1 MDWVEDDKPI
11 LCRTRAL
18 KQSHPDYHD
27 HLSRSPT
34 EAFMALT
41 ISQLRAFTAIA
52 EHGSIRA
59 ASRALGIAQ
68 SGITQQLQNLESMLG
83 ATLFTR
89 TNRGIALTALG
100 QRLLQRAGAI
110 IGECERAE
118 QEVRQLRGDYIGEVT
133 FGMTTE
139 PLVDAFAPV
148 LMEFRSRFERVA
160 VHLRTGT
167 SRMMISWIREGSLDF
182 AVALV
187 SKHTDTAD
195 LSVTPLY
202 ASDPVI
208 VCRQGHPKAG
218 ATSLAELVDCT
229 WAATRSPNLTDDPQ
243 INRLSHLFESH
254 GLPPPK
260 IVATVEGLYETLHL
274 VGATDCLSLEASVV
288 AKRGPFASTLTSID
302 VRERAV
308 EQNVCLLQRAAI
320 PLTPAAQELATMIAS
335 YTRTVRA
342 R

>member
-1 MDWVEDDKPI
+1 MITFTDH
-11 LCRTRAL
+11 RAH
-18 KQSHPDYHD
+18 S
-27 HLSRSPT
+27 
-34 EAFMALT
+34 AMALT
-41 ISQLRAFTAIA
+41 ISQLRAFTAVA

-118 QEVRQLRGDYIGEVT
+118 QEVRQLRGDYVGEVT

-139 PLVDAFAPV
+139 PLIDALAPV
-148 LMEFRSRFERVA
+148 LTQFRTRFERVA

-167 SRMMISWIREGSLDF
+167 SRMMISRIREGTLDF

-187 SKHTDTAD
+187 SKYTDTTD

-202 ASDPVI
+202 PSDPVV
-208 VCRQGHPKAG
+208 VCRRGHPRAH
-218 ATSLAELVDCT
+218 ATSLAELVDCP
-229 WAATRSPNLTDDPQ
+229 WLATRSPNLTDNPQ
-243 INRLSHLFESH
+243 VHRLNQMFDSH
-254 GLPPPK
+254 GLPPPR
-260 IVATVEGLYETLHL
+260 IIATVEGLYETLHL

-288 AKRGPFASTLTSID
+288 AQRGPFASTLTAIP

-308 EQNVCLLQRAAI
+308 EQDVCLLQRAAV
-320 PLTPAAQELATMIAS
+320 PLTPAAQEFATMIAS
-335 YTRTVRA
+335 YSRTVRA

>member
-1 MDWVEDDKPI
+1 
-11 LCRTRAL
+11 
-18 KQSHPDYHD
+18 
-27 HLSRSPT
+27 
-34 EAFMALT
+34 MALT
-41 ISQLRAFTAIA
+41 ISQLRAFTAVA

-59 ASRALGIAQ
+59 AARALGIAQ
-68 SGITQQLQNLESMLG
+68 SGITQQLQHLESMLG

-110 IGECERAE
+110 LGECERAE
-118 QEVRQLRGDYIGEVT
+118 QEVQQLRGDYAGEVT

-139 PLVDAFAPV
+139 PLVDALAPV
-148 LMEFRSRFERVA
+148 LTEFRARFERVA

-167 SRMMISWIREGSLDF
+167 SRMMISRIREGTLDF

-195 LSVTPLY
+195 LSVTALY
-202 ASDPVI
+202 PSDPVI
-208 VCRQGHPKAG
+208 VCRRGHPKAG
-218 ATSLAELVDCT
+218 ATSLAELSDCT
-229 WAATRSPNLTDDPQ
+229 WVATRSPNLTNDPRV
-243 INRLSHLFESH
+243 NRLTHLLESH
-254 GLPPPK
+254 GLSPPK
-260 IVATVEGLYETLHL
+260 IIATVEGLYETLHL
-274 VGATDCLSLEASVV
+274 VGATDCLSLEASIV
-288 AKRGPFASTLTSID
+288 AKRGPFASVLTSIN

-320 PLTPAAQELATMIAS
+320 PMTPAAQELATMIAS

-342 R
+342 C

>member
-1 MDWVEDDKPI
+1 
-11 LCRTRAL
+11 
-18 KQSHPDYHD
+18 
-27 HLSRSPT
+27 
-34 EAFMALT
+34 MALT

-118 QEVRQLRGDYIGEVT
+118 QEVRQLRGDYVGEVT

>member
-1 MDWVEDDKPI
+1 
-11 LCRTRAL
+11 
-18 KQSHPDYHD
+18 
-27 HLSRSPT
+27 
-34 EAFMALT
+34 MALT

-202 ASDPVI
+202 ASNPVI

>member
-1 MDWVEDDKPI
+1 
-11 LCRTRAL
+11 
-18 KQSHPDYHD
+18 
-27 HLSRSPT
+27 
-34 EAFMALT
+34 MALT
-41 ISQLRAFTAIA
+41 ISQLRAFTAVA

-110 IGECERAE
+110 LGECERAE
-118 QEVRQLRGDYIGEVT
+118 QEVQQLRGDYAGEVT

-139 PLVDAFAPV
+139 PLIDAFAPV
-148 LMEFRSRFERVA
+148 LMEFRARFERVA

-167 SRMMISWIREGSLDF
+167 SRMMISWIREGRLDF

-202 ASDPVI
+202 PSDPVI
-208 VCRQGHPKAG
+208 VCRRGHPKAG

-229 WAATRSPNLTDDPQ
+229 WVATPLA
-243 INRLSHLFESH
+243 ESH
-254 GLPPPK
+254 RRSAGQSPEPSVRKPRPAAAENHRDGRRSVRDAASGWRDGLP
-260 IVATVEGLYETLHL
+260 VAGV
-274 VGATDCLSLEASVV
+274 VDRREA
-288 AKRGPFASTLTSID
+288 
-302 VRERAV
+302 RAV
-308 EQNVCLLQRAAI
+308 CEHAHVDQCA
-320 PLTPAAQELATMIAS
+320 
-335 YTRTVRA
+335 RA
-342 R
+342 RRSNRTSACCNARRFPSRPPRRNSRR

>member
-1 MDWVEDDKPI
+1 
-11 LCRTRAL
+11 
-18 KQSHPDYHD
+18 
-27 HLSRSPT
+27 
-34 EAFMALT
+34 MALT
-41 ISQLRAFTAIA
+41 ISQLRAFKAVA
-52 EHGSIRA
+52 EHGSLRA
-59 ASRALGIAQ
+59 ASRALGVAQ

-83 ATLFTR
+83 ATLFIR

-118 QEVRQLRGDYIGEVT
+118 QEVQQLRGDYAGEVT

-139 PLVDAFAPV
+139 PLVDALAPV
-148 LMEFRSRFERVA
+148 LMQFRTRFERVA
-160 VHLRTGT
+160 LHLRTGT
-167 SRMMISWIREGSLDF
+167 SRMMISWIREGTLDF

-195 LSVTPLY
+195 LSVAPLY
-202 ASDPVI
+202 RSDPVI
-208 VCRQGHPKAG
+208 VCRKGHPKAR
-218 ATSLAELVDCT
+218 ARSLAALVDCT
-229 WAATRSPNLTDDPQ
+229 WIATRSPNLTDDPQ
-243 INRLSHLFESH
+243 VNRLNHLFESH

-274 VGATDCLSLEASVV
+274 VGATDCLSLESSIV
-288 AKRGPFASTLTSID
+288 ATQGAFAGALTTID
-302 VRERAV
+302 VRERAI
-308 EQNVCLLQRAAI
+308 EQTGCLLQRAAI

>member
-1 MDWVEDDKPI
+1 
-11 LCRTRAL
+11 
-18 KQSHPDYHD
+18 
-27 HLSRSPT
+27 
-34 EAFMALT
+34 MALT
-41 ISQLRAFTAIA
+41 LSQLRAFTAVA

-118 QEVRQLRGDYIGEVT
+118 QDVQQLRGDYVGEVT
-133 FGMTTE
+133 LGMSTE
-139 PLVDAFAPV
+139 PLIDAFAPV
-148 LMEFRSRFERVA
+148 LMEFRQRFERVA
-160 VHLRTGT
+160 VHLRVGT
-167 SRMMISWIREGSLDF
+167 SRMMISRIREGTLDF
-182 AVALV
+182 AAALV
-187 SKHTDTAD
+187 SKHTDTTD

-218 ATSLAELVDCT
+218 ARTLAELADCP
-229 WAATRSPNLTDDPQ
+229 WIATRSPNLTDDPQ
-243 INRLSHLFESH
+243 VNRLSHLFESH
-254 GLPPPK
+254 GLRPPN
-260 IVATVEGLYETLHL
+260 IIATVEGLYESLHL
-274 VGATDCLSLEASVV
+274 VGATDCLSLESSVV
-288 AKRGPFASTLTSID
+288 VKRGPFATTLTSIN
-302 VRERAV
+302 VRERAL
-308 EQNVCLLQRAAI
+308 EQDVCVLQRAAV
-320 PLTPAAQELATMIAS
+320 PLTPAAQELAAMIAS
-335 YTRTVRA
+335 YARAVRA

>member
-1 MDWVEDDKPI
+1 
-11 LCRTRAL
+11 
-18 KQSHPDYHD
+18 
-27 HLSRSPT
+27 
-34 EAFMALT
+34 MAMT
-41 ISQLRAFTAIA
+41 ISQLRAFIAVA
-52 EHGSIRA
+52 EHGSLRA

-68 SGITQQLQNLESMLG
+68 SGITQQVQNLESMLG

-89 TNRGIALTALG
+89 TNRGITLTALG

-118 QEVRQLRGDYIGEVT
+118 QELQQLRGDYVGDVT

-139 PLVDAFAPV
+139 PLIDAFAPV
-148 LMEFRSRFERVA
+148 LMEFRQRFDKVA

-167 SRMMISWIREGSLDF
+167 SRMMISWIREGTLDF
-182 AVALV
+182 AAALV
-187 SKHTDTAD
+187 SKQTDTAD

-208 VCRQGHPKAG
+208 VCRQGHPQAG
-218 ATSLAELVDCT
+218 ATSLAKLTGCT
-229 WAATRSPNLTDDPQ
+229 WVTTRSPNLTDDPQ
-243 INRLSHLFESH
+243 VHRLSHLFERH
-254 GLPPPK
+254 GLPPPR

-274 VGATDCLSLEASVV
+274 VGATDCLSLESSVV
-288 AKRGPFASTLTSID
+288 AKRGPFAGTLTTID
-302 VRERAV
+302 VRERPV
-308 EQNVCLLQRAAI
+308 DQNVCLLQRAAM

>member
-1 MDWVEDDKPI
+1 MITFTDHRP
-11 LCRTRAL
+11 RTA
-18 KQSHPDYHD
+18 
-27 HLSRSPT
+27 
-34 EAFMALT
+34 MALT
-41 ISQLRAFTAIA
+41 ISQLRAFTAVA

-68 SGITQQLQNLESMLG
+68 SGITQQLQNLETVLG

-100 QRLLQRAGAI
+100 QRVLQRAGTI

-118 QEVRQLRGDYIGEVT
+118 QEVQQLRGDYVGEVT

-139 PLVDAFAPV
+139 PLVDALAPV
-148 LMEFRSRFERVA
+148 LTQFRTRFARVA

-167 SRMMISWIREGSLDF
+167 SRMMISMIREGTLDF

-187 SKHTDTAD
+187 SKQTDTAD

-202 ASDPVI
+202 PSDPVV

-229 WAATRSPNLTDDPQ
+229 WVATRSPNLTDDPRVS
-243 INRLSHLFESH
+243 RLHHLLASH
-254 GLPPPK
+254 GLPPPN
-260 IVATVEGLYETLHL
+260 IIATIEGLYETLHL
-274 VGATDCLSLEASVV
+274 VGATDCLSLEASAV
-288 AKRGPFASTLTSID
+288 ATRGPFASMLTVIPL
-302 VRERAV
+302 RERAV
-308 EQNVCLLQRAAI
+308 DQNVCLLQRAAI

>member
-1 MDWVEDDKPI
+1 
-11 LCRTRAL
+11 
-18 KQSHPDYHD
+18 
-27 HLSRSPT
+27 
-34 EAFMALT
+34 MALT
-41 ISQLRAFTAIA
+41 ISQLRAFTAVA

-83 ATLFTR
+83 ATLFIR

-118 QEVRQLRGDYIGEVT
+118 QEVRQVRGDYVGEVT

-148 LMEFRSRFERVA
+148 LMEFRTRFERVA

-167 SRMMISWIREGSLDF
+167 SRMMISWIREGTLDF

-202 ASDPVI
+202 PSDPVI
-208 VCRQGHPKAG
+208 VCRQAG

-229 WAATRSPNLTDDPQ
+229 WVATRSPNLTEDPHV
-243 INRLSHLFESH
+243 NRLSHLFESH

-260 IVATVEGLYETLHL
+260 IIATVEGLYETLHL
-274 VGATDCLSLEASVV
+274 VGATDCLSLESSIV
-288 AKRGPFASTLTSID
+288 AKRGPFASALTVIA

-308 EQNVCLLQRAAI
+308 EQHVCLLQRAAI

>member
-1 MDWVEDDKPI
+1 
-11 LCRTRAL
+11 
-18 KQSHPDYHD
+18 
-27 HLSRSPT
+27 
-34 EAFMALT
+34 MALT
-41 ISQLRAFTAIA
+41 ISQLRAFTAVA

-118 QEVRQLRGDYIGEVT
+118 QEVRQLRGDYVGEVT

-139 PLVDAFAPV
+139 PLIDALAPV
-148 LMEFRSRFERVA
+148 LTQFRTRFERVA

-167 SRMMISWIREGSLDF
+167 SRMMISRIREGTLDF

-187 SKHTDTAD
+187 SKYTDTTD

-202 ASDPVI
+202 PSDPVV
-208 VCRQGHPKAG
+208 VCRRGHPKAH
-218 ATSLAELVDCT
+218 ATSLAELVDCP
-229 WAATRSPNLTDDPQ
+229 WLATRSPNLTDNPQ
-243 INRLSHLFESH
+243 VHRLNQMFDSH
-254 GLPPPK
+254 GLPPPR
-260 IVATVEGLYETLHL
+260 IIATVEGLYETLHL

-288 AKRGPFASTLTSID
+288 AQRGPFASTLTAIP

-308 EQNVCLLQRAAI
+308 EQDVCLLQRAAV
-320 PLTPAAQELATMIAS
+320 PLTPAAQEFATMIAS
-335 YTRTVRA
+335 YSRTVRA

>member
-1 MDWVEDDKPI
+1 
-11 LCRTRAL
+11 
-18 KQSHPDYHD
+18 
-27 HLSRSPT
+27 
-34 EAFMALT
+34 MALT
-41 ISQLRAFTAIA
+41 ISQLRAFTAVA

-68 SGITQQLQNLESMLG
+68 SGITQQLQNLEAMLG
-83 ATLFTR
+83 ATLFIR

-118 QEVRQLRGDYIGEVT
+118 QEVQQLRGDYVGEVT

-139 PLVDAFAPV
+139 PLVDAFAAV
-148 LMEFRSRFERVA
+148 LMEFRTRFERVA

-167 SRMMISWIREGSLDF
+167 SRMMISWIREGTLDF

-202 ASDPVI
+202 PSDPVI
-208 VCRQGHPKAG
+208 VCRQGP
-218 ATSLAELVDCT
+218 TSLAELVDCT
-229 WAATRSPNLTDDPQ
+229 WVATRSPNLTEEPHV
-243 INRLSHLFESH
+243 NRLSHLLESH

-260 IVATVEGLYETLHL
+260 IIATVEGLYETLHL
-274 VGATDCLSLEASVV
+274 VAATDCLSLESSVV
-288 AKRGPFASTLTSID
+288 AKRGPFASTLTSIP

>member
-1 MDWVEDDKPI
+1 
-11 LCRTRAL
+11 
-18 KQSHPDYHD
+18 
-27 HLSRSPT
+27 
-34 EAFMALT
+34 MALT
-41 ISQLRAFTAIA
+41 ISQLRALTAVA

-68 SGITQQLQNLESMLG
+68 SGITQQLQNLEAMLG
-83 ATLFTR
+83 ATLFIR
-89 TNRGIALTALG
+89 TNRGIAPTALG

-118 QEVRQLRGDYIGEVT
+118 REVQQLRGDYVGEVT

-139 PLVDAFAPV
+139 PLVDAFVPV
-148 LMEFRSRFERVA
+148 LMEFRTRFERVA
-160 VHLRTGT
+160 VNLRTGT
-167 SRMMISWIREGSLDF
+167 SRMMISRIREGTLDF

-202 ASDPVI
+202 PSEPAI
-208 VCRQGHPKAG
+208 VCRRGHPLAG
-218 ATSLAELVDCT
+218 ATSLAELAGCMWV
-229 WAATRSPNLTDDPQ
+229 ATPSPNRTDDPHL
-243 INRLSHLFESH
+243 NRLSHLFESH

-260 IVATVEGLYETLHL
+260 IVATVDGLYEALHL
-274 VGATDCLSLEASVV
+274 VAATDCLSLESSIVT
-288 AKRGPFASTLTSID
+288 KQGPFANTLASIR
-302 VRERAV
+302 VHERPV
-308 EQNVCLLQRAAI
+308 EQNVCVLQRAAI

>member
-1 MDWVEDDKPI
+1 MI
-11 LCRTRAL
+11 TFT
-18 KQSHPDYHD
+18 D
-27 HLSRSPT
+27 HWT
-34 EAFMALT
+34 AAFMALT
-41 ISQLRAFTAIA
+41 ISQLRAFTAVA

-118 QEVRQLRGDYIGEVT
+118 QEVQQLRGDYVGEVT

-139 PLVDAFAPV
+139 PLIDAFAPV
-148 LMEFRSRFERVA
+148 LMEFRTRFERVA

-167 SRMMISWIREGSLDF
+167 SRMMISWIREGTLDF

-195 LSVTPLY
+195 LSVMPLY
-202 ASDPVI
+202 PSDPVV

-229 WAATRSPNLTDDPQ
+229 WVATRSPNLTDDPQ
-243 INRLSHLFESH
+243 TNRLNHLFESH

-260 IVATVEGLYETLHL
+260 IVATVEGLYETLHGERDGL
-274 VGATDCLSLEASVV
+274 PVAGSVDRGEA
-288 AKRGPFASTLTSID
+288 
-302 VRERAV
+302 RAV
-308 EQNVCLLQRAAI
+308 CEHAHRYSGARARGRTER
-320 PLTPAAQELATMIAS
+320 LPAAARGHSAHARRAG
-335 YTRTVRA
+335 TRHDDRFVHAHGAGALKR

>member
-1 MDWVEDDKPI
+1 
-11 LCRTRAL
+11 
-18 KQSHPDYHD
+18 
-27 HLSRSPT
+27 
-34 EAFMALT
+34 MALT
-41 ISQLRAFTAIA
+41 ISQLRAFTAVA

-68 SGITQQLQNLESMLG
+68 SGITQQLQNLEAMLG

-110 IGECERAE
+110 LGECERAE
-118 QEVRQLRGDYIGEVT
+118 EDVRQLRGDYAGEVT

-148 LMEFRSRFERVA
+148 LMEFRARFESVA

-167 SRMMISWIREGSLDF
+167 SRMMISWIREGTLDF

-187 SKHTDTAD
+187 SKQTDTAD

-202 ASDPVI
+202 PSDPVI
-208 VCRQGHPKAG
+208 VCRRGHPKAR
-218 ATSLAELVDCT
+218 AKSLAELVDCT
-229 WAATRSPNLTDDPQ
+229 WVTTRSPNLTEEPHV
-243 INRLSHLFESH
+243 NRLGHLFDSH

-274 VGATDCLSLEASVV
+274 VGATDCLSLESSAA
-288 AKRGPFASTLTSID
+288 AKRGPFADVLTTIPI
-302 VRERAV
+302 RECALQ
-308 EQNVCLLQRAAI
+308 QNVCLLQRAAI
-320 PLTPAAQELATMIAS
+320 PLTPAAQEFATMIAS

>member
-1 MDWVEDDKPI
+1 
-11 LCRTRAL
+11 
-18 KQSHPDYHD
+18 
-27 HLSRSPT
+27 
-34 EAFMALT
+34 MALT
-41 ISQLRAFTAIA
+41 ISQLRAFTAVA

-68 SGITQQLQNLESMLG
+68 SGITQQLQNLESVLG

-100 QRLLQRAGAI
+100 QRLLQRAGTI

-118 QEVRQLRGDYIGEVT
+118 QEVQQLRGDYVGEVT

-139 PLVDAFAPV
+139 PLVDALAPV
-148 LMEFRSRFERVA
+148 LTQFRTRFERVA

-167 SRMMISWIREGSLDF
+167 SRMMISMIREGTLDF

-187 SKHTDTAD
+187 SKQTDTAD
-195 LSVTPLY
+195 LSVMPLY
-202 ASDPVI
+202 PSDPVV
-208 VCRQGHPKAG
+208 VCRKGHPKAS

-229 WAATRSPNLTDDPQ
+229 WVATRSPNLTDDPQ
-243 INRLSHLFESH
+243 VSRLHHLLDSH
-254 GLPPPK
+254 GLPPPT
-260 IVATVEGLYETLHL
+260 IIATIEGLYETLHL
-274 VGATDCLSLEASVV
+274 VGATDCLSLEASAV
-288 AKRGPFASTLTSID
+288 ATRGPFASTLTVIPL
-302 VRERAV
+302 RERAMD
-308 EQNVCLLQRAAI
+308 QNVCLLQRAAI

>member
-1 MDWVEDDKPI
+1 
-11 LCRTRAL
+11 
-18 KQSHPDYHD
+18 
-27 HLSRSPT
+27 
-34 EAFMALT
+34 MALT

-100 QRLLQRAGAI
+100 QRLLQRAGSI

-118 QEVRQLRGDYIGEVT
+118 REVRQLRGDYIGEVT

-160 VHLRTGT
+160 VHLRTDT

-288 AKRGPFASTLTSID
+288 AKRGPFAATLTSID